1 MRAKKARPNRFS
13 GVVLCL
19 FVCSIPCAD
28 ARADALASARM
39 LSDDTM
45 IMVSVES
52 IRALR
57 EAIKKTSHY
66 ELYQD
71 PAMRE
76 FVKQAEETIRKQIDE
91 GLKKFW
97 ST

>member
-1 MRAKKARPNRFS
+1 MRVTKARPNRFG
-13 GVVLCL
+13 GVLLCL
-19 FVCSIPCAD
+19 FICSIPVAA

-52 IRALR
+52 ISALR

-66 ELYQD
+66 GLYQD

-76 FVKQAEETIRKQIDE
+76 FVKQAE
-91 GLKKFW
+91 
-97 ST
+97 